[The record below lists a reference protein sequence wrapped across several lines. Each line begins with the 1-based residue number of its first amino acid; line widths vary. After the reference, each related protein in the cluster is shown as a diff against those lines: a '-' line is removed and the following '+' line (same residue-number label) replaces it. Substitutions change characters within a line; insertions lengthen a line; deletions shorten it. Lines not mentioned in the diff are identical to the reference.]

1 MTGNIMSTFTK
12 KILFTTKSFLLYNFM
27 VVENEQKA
35 FIRVIITSLSNKAAK
50 KKLGS
55 YYWIRIDI
63 EILFIILFHYLIFLS
78 QSFI

>member
-1 MTGNIMSTFTK
+1 MSTFTK

-35 FIRVIITSLSNKAAK
+35 FIRVIIASFSKKAAK

-63 EILFIILFHYLIFLS
+63 EIQFIILFN
-78 QSFI
+78 